1 MKKGVL
7 YSLIILVSAIN
18 IFLLYKINK
27 GNEVLEDKE
36 NYCLYRDRNLLSEIE
51 NLNYKAP
58 LKMVSSDSDTHIV
71 LRYNENS
78 CSQCVFEA
86 EALLEEI
93 FGKKDM
99 CIVGPIGIPLKIP
112 SIQVYEYDNLFSP
125 MDSIFTPYMCVINS
139 DARIIFTLRLHPE
152 DLEHNKKILLSLKSS
167 FDNVK

>member
-99 CIVGPIGIPLKIP
+99 CIVGPIGIHVPFFFQFIWKLKQNLIRTLWWSATSAP
-112 SIQVYEYDNLFSP
+112 ICMFNKGRLPRLRTHLSGYDLA
-125 MDSIFTPYMCVINS
+125 T
-139 DARIIFTLRLHPE
+139 
-152 DLEHNKKILLSLKSS
+152 
-167 FDNVK
+167 